1 MQWAGLRRAFPCRTG
16 LLICSFPAM
25 ALALFIAWF
34 RWELPPLE
42 GYYLMAYWES
52 SKTAENPESTAQIQ
66 WLYKA
71 APGRKSEPVIRQ
83 DVDSD
88 GSGILP
94 IELSSSARQRGWI
107 QLEKTPIERVKSS
120 ELTGFLQ
127 EDFYDNRSFRQV
139 IAELLF
145 YVYIIPFV
153 VLYIAIMMRQELVA
167 EWRRLYEELYED
179 DFAFDSHALWSQLRD
194 QISVW
199 IYRQIASAKVW
210 FARGKSSAKEQ
221 PHHAANAKTFR
232 EKIGTTLRS
241 EKPSLTA
248 ASPARP
254 QRHLIF
260 PGTAALHNGN
270 AQPKP
275 WDESQWID

>member
-1 MQWAGLRRAFPCRTG
+1 MQWAGLRGAFPWRTG
-16 LLICSFPAM
+16 LLMCSFPAM

-42 GYYLMAYWES
+42 SYYLMTYWES
-52 SKTAENPESTAQIQ
+52 SKTAENPESTAQIR

-71 APGRKSEPVIRQ
+71 APGRKSEPIIRQ

-120 ELTGFLQ
+120 ELAGFLQ

-199 IYRQIASAKVW
+199 IYRQIASA
-210 FARGKSSAKEQ
+210 FCCD
-221 PHHAANAKTFR
+221 
-232 EKIGTTLRS
+232 TL
-241 EKPSLTA
+241 
-248 ASPARP
+248 
-254 QRHLIF
+254 H
-260 PGTAALHNGN
+260 
-270 AQPKP
+270 
-275 WDESQWID
+275 